1 MSLHRMYIFIEC
13 LKGCSV
19 AQRQTSMLLNF
30 HGIPPP
36 SAKNTISA
44 NIYARLPTEARSKKK
59 LKQRRTILRLS
70 ATELSFEWIFFSKR
84 KMHPSKDESRSTNL
98 ILPAHPASGRWIE
111 RSYRGSEPERK
122 ENRTMSILISIPG
135 HGRVPSTPRVGL
147 SFFFPYMLAGTPVV
161 CFQYAC

>member
-19 AQRQTSMLLNF
+19 AEPERQTSMLLNF

-36 SAKNTISA
+36 SAKNSISA

-70 ATELSFEWIFFSKR
+70 ATELSFEWILFS
-84 KMHPSKDESRSTNL
+84 
-98 ILPAHPASGRWIE
+98 
-111 RSYRGSEPERK
+111 
-122 ENRTMSILISIPG
+122 
-135 HGRVPSTPRVGL
+135 
-147 SFFFPYMLAGTPVV
+147 
-161 CFQYAC
+161 